1 MQTFK
6 ELGLSEDVLK
16 SLGEIGFEIPTE
28 IQAKSIPT
36 LLEKKPD
43 FIGLAQTGTGKTA
56 AFGLPLIEFF
66 NPNDNKIFALI
77 LAPTRELAQQIA
89 KELEIF
95 GKYKKGLR
103 TEVVYGGTSVSQQI
117 KDLKRNTPHI
127 LVATPGRLQ
136 DLIDRKAVK
145 LDEIEFL
152 VLDEADEML
161 NMGFQEDIDKILE
174 FTPENKVL
182 WLFSAT
188 MPSAIRKIVGT
199 YMENPLEVKVLSES
213 KTNENI
219 DHKYIYVNRSDKEAA
234 LKRVLDYLTDFYG
247 IILCKTKIDTQ
258 ELAEY
263 LEHEGYRAEA
273 LHGDLSQSQRDAVMA
288 KFRSQT
294 TPILVA
300 TDVAARGIDVE
311 SLTHVV
317 HYSLPENPEYYTH
330 RSGRTA
336 RAGKKGTSLSIVTQ
350 QDIGRIRFFERT
362 IGIDIKHIKVP
373 LQSQMYSKKLE
384 KWTEKVINTDTIE
397 LNDEL
402 KEKAITT
409 FENLSKVELIEKILA
424 IEFNKLYKKV
434 EKDDLNVTPGSN
446 DRRES
451 RGGSDRDRGRD
462 RDFGRDRGRSSER
475 GRDRDFGRGRE
486 RSSDRGGDK
495 DERKGRSRFSD
506 DRQESGRSGGT
517 KNPNME
523 TFFVNIG
530 KIDNIHPGI
539 LIDILSEHAGLSK
552 KQIGN
557 IDIQKRHC
565 LVEVD
570 KKYTKKMDTS
580 KLLKYRGRK
589 ITIKKEGQ
597 E

>member
-6 ELGLSEDVLK
+6 ELGLSDDILK
-16 SLGEIGFEIPTE
+16 SLEEIGFVTPTE
-28 IQAKSIPT
+28 IQSKSIPG
-36 LLEKKPD
+36 LLENKPD
-43 FIGLAQTGTGKTA
+43 FIGLAQTGTGKTE
-56 AFGLPLIEFF
+56 AFGLPLIHFLDTTISHVF
-66 NPNDNKIFALI
+66 SLI

-89 KELEIF
+89 RELENF

-103 TEVVYGGTSVSQQI
+103 VQVVYGGTPITTQI
-117 KDLKRNTPHI
+117 REIKKAAPHI

-136 DLIDRKAVK
+136 DLIDRKAIK
-145 LDEIEFL
+145 LDQIEFL

-174 FTPENKVL
+174 YTPEEKVL

-188 MPSAIRKIVGT
+188 MPPEIRRIVGT
-199 YMENPLEVKVLSES
+199 YMEKPFEVKIQSES

-219 DHKYIYVNRSDKEAA
+219 DHKYIYVSKHDKEAA

-247 IILCKTKIDTQ
+247 VVFCKTKMDTQ
-258 ELAEY
+258 ELADY
-263 LEHEGYRAEA
+263 LEKEGYRAEP
-273 LHGDLSQSQRDAVMA
+273 LHGDMSQSQRDAVMA
-288 KFRSQT
+288 KFRNKT
-294 TPILVA
+294 TSILVA

-336 RAGKKGTSLSIVTQ
+336 RAGKKGTSLAIVTP

-384 KWTEKVINTDTIE
+384 KWTEKVLHTDTIE
-397 LNDEL
+397 LNEDL
-402 KEKAITT
+402 ISKALET
-409 FENLSKVELIEKILA
+409 FESLSKEDLVQKVLA

-434 EKDDLNVTPGSN
+434 EKDDLNIISNERRDDRQGRKIDTGSKHQR
-446 DRRES
+446 D
-451 RGGSDRDRGRD
+451 DRG
-462 RDFGRDRGRSSER
+462 DRGS
-475 GRDRDFGRGRE
+475 RE
-486 RSSDRGGDK
+486 RSYHS
-495 DERKGRSRFSD
+495 
-506 DRQESGRSGGT
+506 
-517 KNPNME
+517 NPHMD

-530 KIDNIHPGI
+530 KIDNIHPGV
-539 LIDILSEHAGLSK
+539 LIDILAGHAGLTK

-565 LVEVD
+565 LVEID
-570 KKYTKKMDTS
+570 KKFTKYLDSGKI
-580 KLLKYRGRK
+580 LKYRGRR
-589 ITIKKEGQ
+589 ITIKKEDIRQ
-597 E
+597 

>member
-6 ELGLSEDVLK
+6 DLGLSDDILR
-16 SLGEIGFEIPTE
+16 SLEEIGFVTPTE
-28 IQAKSIPT
+28 IQSRSIPT
-36 LLEKKPD
+36 LIAEKPD

-56 AFGLPLIEFF
+56 AFGLPLLHFLDTTE
-66 NPNDNKIFALI
+66 NKVFALI

-89 KELEIF
+89 KEFENF

-103 TEVVYGGTSVSQQI
+103 TMVVYGGTPITTQI
-117 KDLKRNTPHI
+117 RDIKKNIPHI

-145 LDEIEFL
+145 LDQIEFL

-161 NMGFQEDIDKILE
+161 NMGFQEDIDKILQ
-174 FTPENKVL
+174 FTPEEKVI

-188 MPSAIRKIVGT
+188 MPPEIRRIIGT
-199 YMENPLEVKVLSES
+199 YMEKPFEVKIQSDS

-219 DHKYIYVNRSDKEAA
+219 DHKYIYVNKHDKEAA

-247 IILCKTKIDTQ
+247 VIFCKTKMDTQ

-263 LEHEGYRAEA
+263 LDKEGYRAEP
-273 LHGDLSQSQRDAVMA
+273 LHGDMSQSQRDAVMA
-288 KFRSQT
+288 KFRNKT
-294 TPILVA
+294 TSILVA
-300 TDVAARGIDVE
+300 TDVAARGIDVD

-336 RAGKKGTSLSIVTQ
+336 RAGKKGTSLAIVTP

-373 LQSQMYSKKLE
+373 LQSQMYNKKLE

-397 LNDEL
+397 LNDEMIA
-402 KEKAITT
+402 KATET
-409 FENLSKVELIEKILA
+409 FDGLTKQELIEKILA
-424 IEFNKLYKKV
+424 LEFNKLYKKV
-434 EKDDLNVTPGSN
+434 EKDDLNISLNERRDDRGGRDGRRD
-446 DRRES
+446 DRR
-451 RGGSDRDRGRD
+451 DDRGRD
-462 RDFGRDRGRSSER
+462 GRRDERRDER
-475 GRDRDFGRGRE
+475 GSRDE
-486 RSSDRGGDK
+486 RSSR
-495 DERKGRSRFSD
+495 DERPAGKAFHS
-506 DRQESGRSGGT
+506 
-517 KNPNME
+517 NPHMD

-539 LIDILSEHAGLSK
+539 LIDILAGHAGLNK

-565 LVEVD
+565 LVEID
-570 KKYTKKMDTS
+570 KKFSKIMDSS
-580 KLLKYRGRK
+580 KILKYRGRR
-589 ITIKKEGQ
+589 ITIKKEDFK
-597 E
+597 

>member
-1 MQTFK
+1 LQTFK
-6 ELGLSEDVLK
+6 ELGLSDEILR
-16 SLGEIGFEIPTE
+16 SLEEIGFVTPTE
-28 IQAKSIPT
+28 IQYKAIPA
-36 LLEKKPD
+36 LIQNKPD

-56 AFGLPLIEFF
+56 AFGLPLIHFL
-66 NPNDNKIFALI
+66 DTSINKVFALI

-89 KELEIF
+89 KEFENF
-95 GKYKKGLR
+95 GKYKKGMR
-103 TEVVYGGTSVSQQI
+103 TMVVYGGTPISTQI
-117 KDLKRNTPHI
+117 RELKKNFPHI

-174 FTPENKVL
+174 YTPEDKVL

-188 MPSAIRKIVGT
+188 MPTEIRRIVGK
-199 YMENPLEVKVLSES
+199 YMDTPFEVRIKSES

-219 DHKYIYVNRSDKEAA
+219 DHKYIYVSKHDKEAA

-247 IILCKTKIDTQ
+247 VIFCKTKMDTQ
-258 ELAEY
+258 ELADY
-263 LEHEGYRAEA
+263 LEKEGYRAEP
-273 LHGDLSQSQRDAVMA
+273 LHGDMSQSQRDAVMA
-288 KFRSQT
+288 KFRSKT

-300 TDVAARGIDVE
+300 TDVAARGLDVE

-317 HYSLPENPEYYTH
+317 HYSLPENSEYYTH

-336 RAGKKGTSLSIVTQ
+336 RAGKKGTSLAIVTP
-350 QDIGRIRFFERT
+350 QDIGRIRFFERN
-362 IGIDIKHIKVP
+362 IGVDIKHIKVP

-384 KWTEKVINTDTIE
+384 KWTEKVLHTDT
-397 LNDEL
+397 
-402 KEKAITT
+402 
-409 FENLSKVELIEKILA
+409 VELSEEMILKACESFNVLTKEEIISKILA
-424 IEFNKLYKKV
+424 MEFNKLYKKV
-434 EKDDLNVTPGSN
+434 EKDDLNMDFNQDRN
-446 DRRES
+446 DRS
-451 RGGSDRDRGRD
+451 SKGRD
-462 RDFGRDRGRSSER
+462 NKSRRDDNKRSQRDTG
-475 GRDRDFGRGRE
+475 
-486 RSSDRGGDK
+486 
-495 DERKGRSRFSD
+495 SRHQHS
-506 DRQESGRSGGT
+506 
-517 KNPNME
+517 NPHME

-539 LIDILSEHAGLSK
+539 LIDILAGHAGLSK

-565 LVEVD
+565 LVEID
-570 KKYTKKMDTS
+570 KKFS
-580 KLLKYRGRK
+580 KSMESGKILKYRGRR
-589 ITIKKEGQ
+589 IAIKKETF

>member
-6 ELGLSEDVLK
+6 ELGLSDDILK
-16 SLGEIGFEIPTE
+16 SLEEIGFVTPTE
-28 IQAKSIPT
+28 IQSKSIPN
-36 LLEKKPD
+36 LLQNRPD

-56 AFGLPLIEFF
+56 AFGLPLIHFL
-66 NPNDNKIFALI
+66 DTSIGHVFALI
-77 LAPTRELAQQIA
+77 LAPTRELAQQISR
-89 KELEIF
+89 ELENF

-103 TEVVYGGTSVSQQI
+103 VQVVYGGTPITTQI
-117 KDLKRNTPHI
+117 RDLKKAAPHI

-145 LDEIEFL
+145 LDKIEFL

-161 NMGFQEDIDKILE
+161 NMGFQEDIDKILQ
-174 FTPENKVL
+174 FTPEEKVL

-188 MPSAIRKIVGT
+188 MPPEIRRIVGT
-199 YMENPLEVKVLSES
+199 YMEKPFEVKIHSES

-219 DHKYIYVNRSDKEAA
+219 DHKYIYVSKHDKEAA

-247 IILCKTKIDTQ
+247 VVFCKTKMDTQ
-258 ELAEY
+258 ELADY
-263 LEHEGYRAEA
+263 LEKEGYRAEP
-273 LHGDLSQSQRDAVMA
+273 LHGDMSQSQRDAVMA
-288 KFRSQT
+288 KFRNKT
-294 TPILVA
+294 TSILVA
-300 TDVAARGIDVE
+300 TDVAARGIDVD

-336 RAGKKGTSLSIVTQ
+336 RAGKKGTSLAIVTP

-362 IGIDIKHIKVP
+362 IGVDIKHIKVP

-384 KWTEKVINTDTIE
+384 KWTEKVLHTDTIE

-402 KEKAITT
+402 ISKALET
-409 FENLSKVELIEKILA
+409 FEALTKEELVQKILA

-434 EKDDLNVTPGSN
+434 EKDDLNIITHDRKDDRFGRKTEVGSKHQRD
-446 DRRES
+446 DR
-451 RGGSDRDRGRD
+451 SDR
-462 RDFGRDRGRSSER
+462 SS
-475 GRDRDFGRGRE
+475 RE
-486 RSSDRGGDK
+486 RTYHS
-495 DERKGRSRFSD
+495 
-506 DRQESGRSGGT
+506 
-517 KNPNME
+517 NPHME

-530 KIDNIHPGI
+530 KIDNIHPGV
-539 LIDILSEHAGLSK
+539 LIDILAGHAGLSK

-570 KKYTKKMDTS
+570 KKFAKFLDSGKI
-580 KLLKYRGRK
+580 LKYRGRR
-589 ITIKKEGQ
+589 ITIKKEDVSQ
-597 E
+597 Y